1 MPDIPEGA
9 ETGGGNPGSQPIA
22 PGTGALI
29 GAGRASA
36 PAASPPDYAGFWNRV
51 AAAIVDFIITAVG
64 SGLILGPVFVFIV
77 FSGAGRPG
85 DADGMQTLLPV
96 IQGVSQLVSLVG
108 GWLYFALMESS
119 RFQGTLGKMAVQIKV
134 TDMEGNRLTF
144 GRATGRHFGKIVS
157 GMILL
162 IGYIMVAFTEK
173 KQGLH
178 DIMAGCL
185 VVRK

>member
-1 MPDIPEGA
+1 M
-9 ETGGGNPGSQPIA
+9 
-22 PGTGALI
+22 
-29 GAGRASA
+29 
-36 PAASPPDYAGFWNRV
+36 
-51 AAAIVDFIITAVG
+51 
-64 SGLILGPVFVFIV
+64 FIV
-77 FSGAGRPG
+77 FSGAGRSG
-85 DADGMQTLLPV
+85 DAGEMEALLPV
-96 IQGVSQLVSLVG
+96 IQGLIQGVNLLG

-134 TDMEGNRLTF
+134 TDLEGNRLTF

-157 GMILL
+157 GLTL
-162 IGYIMVAFTEK
+162 GIGYIMAAFTEK

>member
-1 MPDIPEGA
+1 MPDDLGSAGP
-9 ETGGGNPGSQPIA
+9 GGQPIP

-29 GAGRASA
+29 GAGRTPGAALEAS
-36 PAASPPDYAGFWNRV
+36 DYAGFWNRV
-51 AAAIVDFIITAVG
+51 AAAIIDFIVTSVG
-64 SGLILGPVFVFIV
+64 SGLILGPIFLFFVL
-77 FSGAGRPG
+77 SDRGELG
-85 DADGMQTLLPV
+85 DPDGMQTLLPV
-96 IQGVSQLVSLVG
+96 IQGVSQVVSLFG

-134 TDMEGNRLTF
+134 TDLEGNRISF

-157 GMILL
+157 GIILL
-162 IGYIMVAFTEK
+162 IGYIMVAFTER

-178 DIMAGCL
+178 DMMAGCL

>member
-1 MPDIPEGA
+1 M
-9 ETGGGNPGSQPIA
+9 
-22 PGTGALI
+22 
-29 GAGRASA
+29 
-36 PAASPPDYAGFWNRV
+36 
-51 AAAIVDFIITAVG
+51 
-64 SGLILGPVFVFIV
+64 
-77 FSGAGRPG
+77 
-85 DADGMQTLLPV
+85 
-96 IQGVSQLVSLVG
+96 IQGVSQIVSLVG

-185 VVRK
+185 VVKEVISAGRRRPAPRGLSDRTRPAATRPGRAGR